1 MAIAFNAA
9 QFKKTVQAQKPKAES
24 LTARTEIQQ
33 ESKTVFDLSK
43 APYPIKRYA
52 PKEGV
57 NWFDVV
63 GFYLDNP
70 ETPDIVARDKRVG
83 EFTYGIRAFTHRG
96 NQSSNFTPHLCLKRN
111 YGRKC
116 PRCDEYFLPPEKGG
130 TFVKGAQGSGN
141 QDHASSDRL
150 FLLVVPRESK
160 SVPGNHVELFDAPMH
175 DKFGFPILSRAVE
188 MGNGEEPVFFWYPT
202 EEGRTVQFEAA
213 PGKMKGAWDFSKL
226 MFLPRPEEVGIALA
240 EKFSFPL
247 DSLLIVPTEESMN
260 RDLFGGSDSQQSED
274 SQSHGAQEAH
284 EAQATREP
292 EEAMDPD
299 AFGAP
304 EAPKAAQRQDDEA
317 PAKAPSDPAP
327 VPGTDKVPTAAKG
340 ACPYGHTFG
349 ADYSR
354 FQDCRKCG
362 KENPD
367 SEASCLDAG

>member
-43 APYPIKRYA
+43 APYPIKRYT

-150 FLLVVPRESK
+150 F
-160 SVPGNHVELFDAPMH
+160 
-175 DKFGFPILSRAVE
+175 
-188 MGNGEEPVFFWYPT
+188 FW
-202 EEGRTVQFEAA
+202 
-213 PGKMKGAWDFSKL
+213 WS
-226 MFLPRPEEVGIALA
+226 
-240 EKFSFPL
+240 
-247 DSLLIVPTEESMN
+247 
-260 RDLFGGSDSQQSED
+260 
-274 SQSHGAQEAH
+274 
-284 EAQATREP
+284 
-292 EEAMDPD
+292 
-299 AFGAP
+299 
-304 EAPKAAQRQDDEA
+304 
-317 PAKAPSDPAP
+317 PAKARASPETMWSFLTLRCTISSDSPSSP
-327 VPGTDKVPTAAKG
+327 VPWKWAMARSLFSSGIPRKRG
-340 ACPYGHTFG
+340 ARCSLRRLP
-349 ADYSR
+349 AR
-354 FQDCRKCG
+354 
-362 KENPD
+362 
-367 SEASCLDAG
+367 